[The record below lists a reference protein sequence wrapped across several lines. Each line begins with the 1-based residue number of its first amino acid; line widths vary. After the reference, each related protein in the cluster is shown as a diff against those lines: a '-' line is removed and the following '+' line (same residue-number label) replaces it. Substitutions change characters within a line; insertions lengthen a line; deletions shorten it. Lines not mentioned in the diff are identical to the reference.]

1 MATNENTT
9 KHDVIAD
16 AVITLTAEEGISF
29 VSLRNVAKKAG
40 ISMGQVQY
48 YFPASADML
57 AAAVQR
63 TLVEL
68 QNYSATYVM
77 ANMGTGSAHELL
89 RAYGEA
95 LINDDPQVRRVM
107 RVLAQFESTYD
118 RDTRIGALLARNNPA
133 LQEMTA
139 GIVRAGMSTGVLQD
153 SIDPVE
159 EARLFWTLVGAL
171 AVECAMGASTVERG
185 REVFAYYLK
194 RLMT

>member
-1 MATNENTT
+1 MATNENTS
-9 KHDVIAD
+9 KQDAIAD
-16 AVITLTAEEGISF
+16 AVITLGAEEGISF
-29 VSLRNVAKKAG
+29 VSLRNVAKQAG

-48 YFPASADML
+48 YFPTSADML
-57 AAAVQR
+57 ASAVQLA
-63 TLVEL
+63 LVQL

-95 LINDDPQVRRVM
+95 LINEDPHVRRIM

-139 GIVRAGMSTGVLQD
+139 GIIRAGMATGVLQG

-159 EARLFWTLVGAL
+159 EARLYWTLVGAL
-171 AVECAMGASTVERG
+171 SVECAMGASTVERG
-185 REVFAYYLK
+185 REVFSYYLN
-194 RLMT
+194 RLMA